1 MITLRSSASENYN
14 FGEGESFLIDKPY
27 SWSSFKVIHEIRKII
42 GVKKVGHAGT
52 LDPMATGL
60 LILCSGKK
68 TKEISSFQDLTKTY
82 TGKIKLGESTPS
94 MDRETEILEKKDFS
108 FLTEKNILNA
118 IKDFIGEIEQLPP
131 MYSAVNYKG
140 KKLYHY
146 IRKGETVPREP
157 RKITIFSFEVK
168 NIELPF
174 IEFEIICSKG
184 TYIRVI
190 ADDLGRQLNTGGHL
204 YELRRTAIGEFS
216 VDDAFTMT
224 AFYEKFKNFKD
235 LSS

>member
-27 SWSSFKVIHEIRKII
+27 RWSSFKVIHEIRKII

-68 TKEISSFQDLTKTY
+68 TKEISSFQELTKTY
-82 TGKIKLGESTPS
+82 AGKIKLGESTAS

-108 FLTEKNILNA
+108 FLTEENILSAVKN
-118 IKDFIGEIEQLPP
+118 FTGEIEQTPP
-131 MYSAVNYKG
+131 MYSAINYQG

-174 IEFEIICSKG
+174 IDFEIVCSKG

-190 ADDLGRQLNTGGHL
+190 ADDLGKELNTGGHL

-216 VDDAFTMT
+216 VNDAFTLT
-224 AFYEKFKNFKD
+224 DFKEKFKALRSLPN
-235 LSS
+235 